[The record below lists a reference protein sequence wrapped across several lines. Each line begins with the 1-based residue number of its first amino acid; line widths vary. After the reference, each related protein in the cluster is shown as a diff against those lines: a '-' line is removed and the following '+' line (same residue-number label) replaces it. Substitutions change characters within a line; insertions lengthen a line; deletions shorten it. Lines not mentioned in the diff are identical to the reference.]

1 MTKNSWA
8 IIILLVVMVLWTLL
22 AWGVFSLLNWLPALA
37 NATQD
42 GTMPLVS
49 QLREQMFNLVPQ
61 SWVDA
66 WLPLALSAWRGV
78 VDSFP
83 IMINWAG
90 YAIWFI
96 WGLGI
101 VALLVLTLLV
111 RSYKVSSG
119 RISGFKH

>member
-42 GTMPLVS
+42 GTMPLIS

-66 WLPLALSAWRGV
+66 WLPLVLSAWRGV
-78 VDSFP
+78 ADSFP

-90 YAIWFI
+90 YALWFI

-101 VALLVLTLLV
+101 
-111 RSYKVSSG
+111 
-119 RISGFKH
+119 